1 MPLTPSD
8 IDNAK
13 FRIEFRGYNQ
23 DDVDTFLEKVREDYV
38 GYIEEAGRLRAQ
50 VAAQQTQTIA
60 RHREPET
67 GPIAAVALPAPQPDL
82 QFAKIFQ
89 VATEAAERY
98 EVEQKLAADH
108 ALQEAKTRAQA
119 LLQQAEGAAAAKL
132 ADAEMQAAQIVQQA
146 RQERAEALGGL
157 EQTVEGL
164 EKRVEQLVAI
174 DEEYR
179 TKLEAYM
186 ASHLASVSRSPLG
199 AI

>member
-23 DDVDTFLEKVREDYV
+23 DDVDTFLEQVREDYV

-67 GPIAAVALPAPQPDL
+67 GPIVSAPPASQPDL

-186 ASHLASVSRSPLG
+186 ASHLASVSRSPLV
-199 AI
+199 